1 MVIEIISSI
10 FFNHNI
16 MRLEINYKKKRCQ
29 KHKHVEINNMLLNN
43 QWVIE
48 EIKESLKSTW
58 RQMRT
63 QQSKI
68 YGM

>member
-16 MRLEINYKKKRCQ
+16 MRLEINYKKKSCK